1 MAFLRSLSAGVTGL
15 QNYTT
20 MMDVIGNNVANIN
33 TIGFKSS
40 RITFGELFS
49 QTVRGAT
56 QNTGTTGGT
65 NPVQVGLGASVMSI
79 DTIFS
84 QGVIESTGNQSD
96 LAIEG
101 SGLFIVR
108 NGNKNLYTRV
118 GAYERDSTG
127 ALVMKGTGAVLQGKL
142 ANGQGV
148 IPAGASLGDV
158 VIDMSRKSAPKA
170 TDVAKIAGNLDASA
184 ATYVP
189 AAAGPP
195 AVPESGGKVNTTF
208 NVFDS
213 LGITHAFT
221 ATLTKNATANK
232 WDYKVTDA
240 AGVSLGTGSVTF
252 NADGSVATGSPAV
265 IPAVALTNGASSLNV
280 SLDFSTLTQTQGT
293 SVLTPTN
300 IAGYASGD
308 MSSWAIDQNG
318 YITGSFTNGQVMTL
332 GRIVLGEPTN
342 PSGLSRVGDG
352 LYDISP
358 NSGTIS
364 IINPGA
370 GSTSRILPSSLEQ
383 SNVDLPEEFTK
394 MIVAQRG
401 FQANS
406 RVITTSDEILN
417 EVVNLK
423 R

>member
-65 NPVQVGLGASVMSI
+65 NPVQVGLGSSVMSI

-101 SGLFIVR
+101 PGLFIVR

-118 GAYERDSTG
+118 GAFERDSTG

-142 ANGQGV
+142 ANNQGV

-170 TDVAKIAGNLDASA
+170 TDTSKISGNLDASA
-184 ATYVP
+184 ATYVA

-213 LGITHAFT
+213 LGITHAVT
-221 ATLTKNATANK
+221 VTLTKNATANK
-232 WDYKVTDA
+232 WDYTAKDA
-240 AGVSLGTGSVTF
+240 AGVTLGSGSVTF
-252 NADGSVATGSPAV
+252 NTDGSVAAGSPAV
-265 IPAVALTNGASSLNV
+265 IPAVALTNGAASLNL

-293 SVLTPTN
+293 SVLTPTQ
-300 IAGYASGD
+300 ISGYTSGD

-318 YITGSFTNGQVMTL
+318 NITGSFTNGQVMTL

-342 PSGLSRVGDG
+342 PSGLARSGDG

-370 GSTSRILPSSLEQ
+370 ESTSRILPSSLEQ

-406 RVITTSDEILN
+406 RIITTSDEILN

>member
-33 TIGFKSS
+33 TVGFKSS

-49 QTVRGAT
+49 QTVKGAT

-65 NPVQVGLGASVMSI
+65 NPVQVGLGSSVMSI

-101 SGLFIVR
+101 SGLFVVR
-108 NGNKNLYTRV
+108 SGSKNLLTRV
-118 GAYERDSTG
+118 GAFERDSTG

-142 ANGQGV
+142 SNAQGV

-158 VIDMSRKSAPKA
+158 IIDMTKKSTPKA
-170 TDVAKIAGNLDASA
+170 TDTARLSGNLDASS
-184 ATYVP
+184 ATYVAP
-189 AAAGPP
+189 VVGPP
-195 AVPESGGKVNTTF
+195 AVAESGGKVSTTF

-213 LGITHAFT
+213 LGSTHPL
-221 ATLTKNATANK
+221 TLTMTKNATADK

-240 AGVSLGTGSVTF
+240 AGTSLANGSLTF
-252 NADGSVATGSPAV
+252 NTDGSVATGSPAV
-265 IPAVALTNGASSLNV
+265 IPAVVLANGAANLNV

-293 SVLTPTN
+293 SVMTPSQISGCT
-300 IAGYASGD
+300 SGD
-308 MSSWAIDQNG
+308 MTSWAIDQNG
-318 YITGSFTNGQVMTL
+318 FITGSFTNGQVSTL
-332 GRIVLGEPTN
+332 GRIVLGEPNN

-364 IINPGA
+364 MVDPGA

-394 MIVAQRG
+394 MIIAQRG

>member
-65 NPVQVGLGASVMSI
+65 NPVQVGLGSSVMSI

-101 SGLFIVR
+101 PGLFIVR
-108 NGNKNLYTRV
+108 NGNKNLFTRV
-118 GAYERDSTG
+118 GAFEADSTG
-127 ALVMKGTGAVLQGKL
+127 ALVMKGTGAVLQGRL
-142 ANGQGV
+142 ANGAGV
-148 IPAGASLGDV
+148 IPPGANMSDV
-158 VIDMSRKSAPKA
+158 VIDKSRKSAPKA
-170 TDVAKIAGNLDASA
+170 TDVAKIAGNLDASG
-184 ATYVP
+184 ATYVAADP
-189 AAAGPP
+189 ANGIL
-195 AVPESGGKVNTTF
+195 ESGAKVTSTF

-213 LGITHAFT
+213 LGITHAV
-221 ATLTKNATANK
+221 TLTMTKNATANQ
-232 WDYKVTDA
+232 WDYD
-240 AGVSLGTGSVTF
+240 VSDDTGTSVGTGNLTF
-252 NADGSVATGSPAV
+252 NTDGSVATGSPAV
-265 IPAVALTNGASSLNV
+265 IPSVTMTNGAANLDV
-280 SLDFSTLTQTQGT
+280 SLDFTTLTQTQGV
-293 SVLTPTN
+293 SALTPTQ
-300 IAGYASGD
+300 ISGFTSGD
-308 MSSWAIDQNG
+308 MTSWAIDQNG
-318 YITGSFTNGQVMTL
+318 FITGSFSNGQVLTL
-332 GRIVLGEPTN
+332 GRIVLGEPSN
-342 PSGLSRVGDG
+342 PSGLARVGDG

-358 NSGTIS
+358 NSGTVSLID
-364 IINPGA
+364 PGA
-370 GSTSRILPSSLEQ
+370 ASTSRILPSSLEQ

-394 MIVAQRG
+394 MIIAQRG

>member
-79 DTIFS
+79 DTMFS

-101 SGLFIVR
+101 TGLFVVR

-118 GAYERDSTG
+118 GAFERDSTG

-148 IPAGASLGDV
+148 IPAGASLSDV

-170 TDVAKIAGNLDASA
+170 TDVAKIAGNLDASGG
-184 ATYVP
+184 TYVP
-189 AAAGPP
+189 ADPGPP
-195 AVPESGGKVNTTF
+195 AVPESGAKVNTTF

-213 LGITHAFT
+213 LGNTHAIT
-221 ATLTKNATANK
+221 ATMTKNATANQ
-232 WDYKVTDA
+232 WDYDVTDDT
-240 AGVSLGTGSVTF
+240 GTSLGTGSLTF
-252 NADGSVATGSPAV
+252 NTDGSVATGSPAA
-265 IPAVALTNGASSLNV
+265 IPTVTLTNGAANMDV

-300 IAGYASGD
+300 IGGYASGD
-308 MSSWAIDQNG
+308 MQSWAIDQNG
-318 YITGSFTNGQVMTL
+318 FITGSFTNGQVMTL
-332 GRIVLGEPTN
+332 GRIVLGEPAN
-342 PSGLSRVGDG
+342 SSGLTRVGDG

-358 NSGTIS
+358 NSGMIS
-364 IINPGA
+364 MIDPGA